1 MISRVGAQLCKRYS
15 CSLSKKTQD
24 AADLL
29 AKVETDSWSE
39 QGATSRWKGRPKDR
53 SGVEQESLRG
63 RRARRSL
70 SLALEGSKPSF
81 CSAMKLINPR
91 SGMKHSGG
99 FAADV
104 VSACRVPARTRCRSC
119 MSCFSQAMV
128 SWMVADVIILPSTT
142 PSRQR
147 LCASVHDM
155 AVQLGARS
163 QEEPG
168 RALLEL
174 D

>member
-1 MISRVGAQLCKRYS
+1 MCKRDS
-15 CSLSKKTQD
+15 CSPSKKTQD

-91 SGMKHSGG
+91 SGMKHLCCAGLQEEPGG
-99 FAADV
+99 PGGAG
-104 VSACRVPARTRCRSC
+104 VSQEPGGAR
-119 MSCFSQAMV
+119 
-128 SWMVADVIILPSTT
+128 
-142 PSRQR
+142 
-147 LCASVHDM
+147 
-155 AVQLGARS
+155 RS

-168 RALLEL
+168 GARTQDPVGPRGSYEDPGGPLSIFCLFPKISFA
-174 D
+174 